1 MDFILVAIDLPPED
15 TFVNRFVK
23 TNNFLNN
30 RISSIF
36 NNYGDKVLLKVKF
49 NHLNGKL
56 LEDDNSNFED
66 VFERSIILRETSNF
80 LYNKEYYKL
89 DDKSK
94 HESDQVIANIIY
106 YLNIHKLIY
115 NPFANK
121 IFTDSKDSGSTN
133 IKKNQIG
140 EIEQIVKLIEYYND
154 KNLTPSKIL
163 YGNREEHSIN
173 FSNVVNHK
181 ILFKSILEKLIKM
194 YISNSSYEYMVDND
208 GVLLISFAK
217 NELPKDELPINEV
230 HNDESSKVE
239 KDKVLDY
246 MFTYHCK
253 RILENTLLIE
263 YNIINTTSALEN
275 DINFEFADAY
285 FPMLLRIMNEERG
298 DGKTSKLKIELK
310 SWIFPMYQC
319 TSSN

>member
-1 MDFILVAIDLPPED
+1 M
-15 TFVNRFVK
+15 
-23 TNNFLNN
+23 
-30 RISSIF
+30 
-36 NNYGDKVLLKVKF
+36 
-49 NHLNGKL
+49 
-56 LEDDNSNFED
+56 
-66 VFERSIILRETSNF
+66 
-80 LYNKEYYKL
+80 

-94 HESDQVIANIIY
+94 QECDQVIANIIY

-140 EIEQIVKLIEYYND
+140 EIEQIVKLIEFYND
-154 KNLTPSKIL
+154 KNVTPSKIL

-181 ILFKSILEKLIKM
+181 ILLKSILEKLIKM

-246 MFTYHCK
+246 MFTCHCK

-310 SWIFPMYQC
+310 SWIFPMYQYLL
-319 TSSN
+319 SLKNINPSNNRKNHQSDTKIWYLLFHYIMCFDFINESNEMVQLYKKDPYNSTIRSYMRNLLAE